1 MIDLFIIFIIHAF
14 FLWNIFPLYIFIHFI
29 DQKIFFF
36 YIMPYKYTFNN
47 TTTVT
52 DDAGVGAVTKAAG
65 KSFIEI

>member
-1 MIDLFIIFIIHAF
+1 MLSFYETSFLFTFLFI
-14 FLWNIFPLYIFIHFI
+14 LLTR
-29 DQKIFFF
+29 KIFFF

-47 TTTVT
+47 TTTIT